1 MQAICTQGTGPPLEH
16 FQNGLRGN
24 LVSLCNLSKPARR
37 ATNFLRRVHSLD
49 QVTHAIPALAMLIVR
64 DSTLPQPRAS
74 AFGTLRVKRKQVPRL
89 PQGHS
94 SLPMISAMSSVNTR
108 NPGKLVGSTLQT

>member
-1 MQAICTQGTGPPLEH
+1 MQSLCTQGTGPSLEH
-16 FQNGLRGN
+16 FQNDLRGK
-24 LVSLCNLSKPARR
+24 LVLLCNLSKPPRR
-37 ATNFLRRVHSLD
+37 AGNFLRRVHGLD
-49 QVTHAIPALAMLIVR
+49 QATHAIPTLAILIAR
-64 DSTLPQPRAS
+64 GSTLLQPRAS

-108 NPGKLVGSTLQT
+108 NPGKLVGSTL